1 MATDHTAVQEE
12 FFVDDVTNSALLAF
26 PVKCVFRPLEIQQ
39 PFLHAHDGYE
49 LYLCLS
55 GRGKLLAGGRVH
67 EVAAGSLA
75 VIKPGALHMPRSV
88 PGEPFHR
95 YILSIDKVY
104 LEELGEAEGRLGG
117 DAVTRW
123 LPPLDE
129 ASVCWELNARQVLA
143 VHDVL
148 AQLER
153 ELEERKDCFSL
164 VVHSLILQFFVGL
177 GRCREGQSDAAPSSG
192 DRKRLV
198 EEMMGW
204 VAEQYR
210 EPLRIEALCRRFHL
224 SRSYLHRIFKQET
237 GLAIT
242 EYLIAYRINKA
253 KGFLES
259 GSMPLAEVA
268 LSSGFQDLSHFCRMF
283 KRLTGVTPG
292 HYRRSG
298 ADLKGYHA

>member
-1 MATDHTAVQEE
+1 MAADDQSVVQEV

-26 PVKCVFRPLEIQQ
+26 PVGCVFRTQEIQQ

-55 GRGKLLAGGRVH
+55 GRGRMLAGGRVH

-75 VIKPGALHMPRSV
+75 IIRPAALHMPRSA
-88 PGEPFHR
+88 PKEPFHR
-95 YILSIDKVY
+95 YIVSIDKGY
-104 LEELGEAEGRLGG
+104 LEKLGETEGALGG

-123 LPPLDE
+123 LPRDDD
-129 ASVCWELNARQVLA
+129 SVCWQLNARQLLA
-143 VHDVL
+143 VQDIF

-153 ELEERKDCFSL
+153 ELDERKECFSL
-164 VVHSLILQFFVGL
+164 AAHSLVLQLFVAL
-177 GRCREGQSDAAPSSG
+177 GRFREEQPAAAAG
-192 DRKRLV
+192 NGERKRLV

-210 EPLRIEALCRRFHL
+210 EILRIEALCRRFHL

-237 GLAIT
+237 GLSIT

-253 KGFLES
+253 KECLES
-259 GSMPLAEVA
+259 SSMSLAEVA
-268 LSSGFQDLSHFCRMF
+268 LASGFQDLSHFCRMF

-292 HYRRSG
+292 HYRKSG